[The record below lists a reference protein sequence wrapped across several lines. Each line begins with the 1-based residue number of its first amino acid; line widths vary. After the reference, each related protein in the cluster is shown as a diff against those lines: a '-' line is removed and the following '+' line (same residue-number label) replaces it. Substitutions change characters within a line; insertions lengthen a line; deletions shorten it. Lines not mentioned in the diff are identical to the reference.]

1 MLLIHECNAQ
11 LTEINQAWW
20 GMQPICDSPTLSHSL
35 LAALRV
41 RSRLHDKWTI
51 YSRLCLQETYLLKI
65 IYLLCPRLCLIL
77 CSPSSILFSDLQSA
91 PRKILQKW
99 GVCIFRHPR
108 VPENKDIPYDHPFS
122 TIKVSTGRI
131 TNLLLPLCC
140 TPVNK
145 LILLSAIT
153 PCVSLL
159 PYTHT
164 FTPVC

>member
-1 MLLIHECNAQ
+1 MRPC
-11 LTEINQAWW
+11 WW
-20 GMQPICDSPTLSHSL
+20 GMQPICDSPTLSHCL
-35 LAALRV
+35 LTALRV

-51 YSRLCLQETYLLKI
+51 YSMLTRDLPAEDYL
-65 IYLLCPRLCLIL
+65 P
-77 CSPSSILFSDLQSA
+77 PVSSSVPDPLFSVVHPLQRSPVC

-145 LILLSAIT
+145 LILLSANALCEST
-153 PCVSLL
+153 SL
-159 PYTHT
+159 THT
-164 FTPVC
+164 HLHLYAKA